1 MSYSKF
7 KKKLQVRPIL
17 NTKSKFVTGSPKKD
31 IYLLQTIKITR
42 NVY

>member
-17 NTKSKFVTGSPKKD
+17 NTKTKFVTGSSKKGH
-31 IYLLQTIKITR
+31 IPIT
-42 NVY
+42 NY